1 MRAACWSW
9 VGAEPCLTDTFVAW
23 ENRCDYW
30 KQLRLY
36 RREKRIDRATKTK
49 RGKGGQD
56 QLFACELLEAKIIHI
71 DDEHRD
77 AIYDLVA
84 TTTPEKYKQGIHSA
98 YVIHWDD
105 IVDFQ

>member
-1 MRAACWSW
+1 VKQELIERLRQNEGK
-9 VGAEPCLTDTFVAW
+9 VVKINCLD
-23 ENRCDYW
+23 
-30 KQLRLY
+30 
-36 RREKRIDRATKTK
+36 
-49 RGKGGQD
+49 G
-56 QLFACELLEAKIIHI
+56 ELLDAKIIHV

-84 TTTPEKYKQGIHSA
+84 TTTPEKYKQGTTSA